1 MNFSKLEFFPLSF
14 FSIIMGL
21 TGYTI
26 SLQKLE
32 KLLSYPYLISTTVL
46 YIISFLFFI
55 ILITYIIKFLKFKPS
70 VYKELSHPIK
80 ISFAPTF
87 TISIILLSIAY
98 YDLNTN
104 LSRILWIIGSSLHL
118 LSTIAILS
126 YWIRQSKFEITH
138 FNPAWFIPIVGN
150 ILIPIIGVNHANS
163 EISWFFYSIGIVFWL
178 LFFTI
183 FIYRIFFHHPLP
195 EKLLPTFFILIAPPA
210 LGFISY
216 LNLTNNIDNFAK
228 ILYYFALFLTIF
240 LFSQFT
246 MFKKIKYYLSWW
258 AYSFPLAA
266 ITIASSLMYSIT
278 NIIIYKLIFFTLLTF
293 LSIFIIIL
301 ILNTIKAIIANK
313 ICLPED

>member
-1 MNFSKLEFFPLSF
+1 MFNSIWNKFLLSTQLT
-14 FSIIMGL
+14 SII
-21 TGYTI
+21 Y
-26 SLQKLE
+26 
-32 KLLSYPYLISTTVL
+32 SYC
-46 YIISFLFFI
+46 
-55 ILITYIIKFLKFKPS
+55 
-70 VYKELSHPIK
+70 
-80 ISFAPTF
+80 
-87 TISIILLSIAY
+87 
-98 YDLNTN
+98 
-104 LSRILWIIGSSLHL
+104 

-216 LNLTNNIDNFAK
+216 LKLTNNIDSFAK

-246 MFKKIKYYLSWW
+246 MFNKIKYYLSWW